1 MCVWNYLL
9 YFAYTNLHFGQLHIQ
24 LLLLILMLASSK
36 LWAILREV
44 VAMEQIV
51 FRISTYLAL
60 LEDTQLKKDQ
70 FLDKLIS

>member
-1 MCVWNYLL
+1 MCVKLFIVL
-9 YFAYTNLHFGQLHIQ
+9 CIHKFAFWTVTHTVTVVD
-24 LLLLILMLASSK
+24 LMLASSK